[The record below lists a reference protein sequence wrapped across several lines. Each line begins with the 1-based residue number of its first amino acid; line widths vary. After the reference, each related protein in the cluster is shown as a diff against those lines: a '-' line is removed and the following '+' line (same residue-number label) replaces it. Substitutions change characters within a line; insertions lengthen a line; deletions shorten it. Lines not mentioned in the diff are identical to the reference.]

1 VYISDAAGFRIVEL
15 QADGTSETFYS
26 WDPDEHANARTL
38 TFGGGGLF
46 RTDLFEGDNAGI
58 VRRIRPD
65 GTSNILA
72 SGLSGKIKGSV
83 FADGSLF
90 FSTIGG
96 DIFRIYEC
104 AGDVTGDGVAGLDD
118 LSTVLGNF
126 GQSAGAT
133 YLDGDLDL
141 DGDIDLLD
149 LSRMLGAFGT
159 RCD

>member
-1 VYISDAAGFRIVEL
+1 MSPGR
-15 QADGTSETFYS
+15 
-26 WDPDEHANARTL
+26 H
-38 TFGGGGLF
+38 
-46 RTDLFEGDNAGI
+46 
-58 VRRIRPD
+58 
-65 GTSNILA
+65 
-72 SGLSGKIKGSV
+72 
-83 FADGSLF
+83 
-90 FSTIGG
+90 
-96 DIFRIYEC
+96 
-104 AGDVTGDGVAGLDD
+104 VTGDGVAGLDD